1 MLHCAALGCVK
12 LRHVASRSITQRH
25 VASRSVTWCIITIMS
40 EGVEDVP
47 EGESASTVGAEIP
60 EKSKKKNFL
69 RG

>member
-1 MLHCAALGCVK
+1 MPH
-12 LRHVASRSITQRH
+12 
-25 VASRSVTWCIITIMS
+25 SVTWRHGASRGVTWRIITIMS

-60 EKSKKKNFL
+60 EKSKKKKNFL